1 MASYVDRERRMLNL
15 VIALVCCYV
24 TCWLP
29 YHATRIFMFFAP
41 PSWYA
46 CNQTVFGKIKKVAFL
61 MQTGVGDKI
70 IMSLTS
76 TCHQKQTSNHVP
88 PIVVQFVF
96 QSMAQISSC
105 LDPLLFAFVSS
116 EFRQDVKGILSF
128 KCDKENNSNFN
139 YSLSE
144 AFADQ
149 KPKDD
154 APSHKLGKIMGFRA
168 HPTT

>member
-1 MASYVDRERRMLNL
+1 MSPTSACRQDHASNPV
-15 VIALVCCYV
+15 
-24 TCWLP
+24 
-29 YHATRIFMFFAP
+29 
-41 PSWYA
+41 PS
-46 CNQTVFGKIKKVAFL
+46 
-61 MQTGVGDKI
+61 
-70 IMSLTS
+70 
-76 TCHQKQTSNHVP
+76 
-88 PIVVQFVF
+88 IVVQFVF